1 MDHSSILNDLV
12 RYGTLAASSHN
23 TQCWRFRTDEQS
35 IAILPDRSRRCPVV
49 DPDDHHLY
57 VSLGCAAENILQ
69 AAKAHGLA
77 GQVRFDRAGEGA
89 VHLTFA
95 PCEPET
101 TPLFEAITHRQCSR
115 AEYDGQPLSAE
126 ELALLTAAGSGD
138 GVRVVM
144 LTNPA
149 DLAMVEN
156 FVVRGNTAQ
165 LKNPAFVQEL
175 IAWVRFN
182 QTEAER
188 KGDGL
193 YSAASGNPSL
203 PRWLGRLILPLVL
216 QPKPENEKC
225 IRQLR
230 SSAGVAVFV
239 SEPSD
244 PAHWVEVGRCYE
256 RFALQATAL
265 GIRQAF
271 LNQPVEEVALRPE
284 FAQALGLETERP
296 DLVVRFGRGPEMPR
310 SPRRPVAA
318 VLLSMCCTAP
328 PLPPTLCSP
337 TTVPAPA

>member
-1 MDHSSILNDLV
+1 MDTSRLKDLV

-23 TQCWRFRTDEQS
+23 TQCWRFRVDEQS
-35 IAILPDRSRRCPVV
+35 IAILPDLSRRCPVV

-69 AAKAHGLA
+69 AAKAQGLA
-77 GQVRFDRAGEGA
+77 GQVRFDQTGDGA
-89 VHLTFA
+89 VHITFA
-95 PCEPET
+95 PCEPES
-101 TPLFEAITHRQCSR
+101 TPLAEAIAQRQCSR
-115 AEYDGQPLSAE
+115 TEYDGQPLTPE
-126 ELALLTAAGSGD
+126 ELALLATAGTGD
-138 GVRVVM
+138 GVRVVL
-144 LTNPA
+144 LTSPA
-149 DLAMVEN
+149 ELAEVKE

-175 IAWVRFN
+175 MAWIRFN
-182 QTEAER
+182 QAEAAR
-188 KGDGL
+188 HGDGL

-216 QPKPENEKC
+216 RPNPENEKC

-244 PAHWVEVGRCYE
+244 PTHWVEVGRCYE

-265 GIRQAF
+265 GIRNAF
-271 LNQPVEEVALRPE
+271 LNQPVEEAALRPE
-284 FAQALGLETERP
+284 FAQALGLSSGRP

-310 SPRRPVAA
+310 SPRRPVEA
-318 VLLSMCCTAP
+318 VL
-328 PLPPTLCSP
+328 
-337 TTVPAPA
+337 V

>member
-1 MDHSSILNDLV
+1 MNHTRLLQDLV

-23 TQCWRFRTDEQS
+23 TQCWRFRVDEQS
-35 IAILPDRSRRCPVV
+35 IAILPDLSCRCPVV

-57 VSLGCAAENILQ
+57 VSMGCAAENILQ

-77 GQVRFDRAGEGA
+77 GQVSFDGTGEGA

-101 TPLFEAITHRQCSR
+101 TPLFEAIPHRQCSR
-115 AEYDGQPLSAE
+115 TEYDGQPLTPE
-126 ELALLTAAGSGD
+126 ELVLLTAAGTGD

-144 LTNPA
+144 LTSPA
-149 DLAMVEN
+149 EVAMVEA

-165 LKNPAFVQEL
+165 LKNPAFVKEL
-175 IAWVRFN
+175 MAWIRFN
-182 QTEAER
+182 QAEAER

-203 PRWLGRLILPLVL
+203 PRWLGSLILPLVL
-216 QPKPENEKC
+216 RPKPENEKC
-225 IRQLR
+225 ARQLR

-244 PAHWVEVGRCYE
+244 QAHWVRVGRCYE
-256 RFALQATAL
+256 RFALQATVL
-265 GIRQAF
+265 GIRHAF
-271 LNQPVEEVALRPE
+271 LNQPVEEAALRPE
-284 FAQALGLETERP
+284 FAQALGLNAERP

-310 SPRRPVAA
+310 SPRRPVEA
-318 VLLSMCCTAP
+318 VL
-328 PLPPTLCSP
+328 
-337 TTVPAPA
+337 V